1 MVAFVLRRLVIA
13 VPVVLGIL
21 LIAFCFVHMLPGSPI
36 QMLINPN
43 SLSGP
48 DSAKYLAN
56 LRAEL
61 GLNSPLPI
69 QWLDWMGQLFKGNLG
84 YSYQQQVPVT
94 SLIGQRIG
102 ATLLLS
108 VTALLLALAIAIP
121 VGVAAALKQR
131 SWFDYASVG
140 LSMLAISIPV
150 FFLGLMAIYVFSL
163 RLGWLPAGGRS
174 TLGVAGSFS
183 DTAQHLAMPACVLS
197 AVLLGP
203 YVRYVR
209 QSMLEVLG
217 MDYIRTATAKGVP
230 RRQVVFRHALR
241 NALIPLTTVLAIQI
255 PALLAGTL
263 VIETVFAWP
272 GLGLLVYD
280 AISNRDYPI
289 ILAIVMLSAALVV
302 VFNLIADVVAAL
314 LDPRIRL

>member
-1 MVAFVLRRLVIA
+1 MF
-13 VPVVLGIL
+13 
-21 LIAFCFVHMLPGSPI
+21 
-36 QMLINPN
+36 
-43 SLSGP
+43 
-48 DSAKYLAN
+48 
-56 LRAEL
+56 
-61 GLNSPLPI
+61 
-69 QWLDWMGQLFKGNLG
+69 
-84 YSYQQQVPVT
+84 
-94 SLIGQRIG
+94 
-102 ATLLLS
+102 
-108 VTALLLALAIAIP
+108 
-121 VGVAAALKQR
+121 
-131 SWFDYASVG
+131 
-140 LSMLAISIPV
+140 AISIPI

-163 RLGWLPAGGRS
+163 RLGWLPPGGIS
-174 TLGVAGSFS
+174 TLGVTGSFS
-183 DTAQHLAMPACVLS
+183 DTVRHLALPACVLS

-217 MDYIRTATAKGVP
+217 MDYIRTAIAKGAP
-230 RRQVVFRHALR
+230 RMRVVFRHALR

-289 ILAIVMLSAALVV
+289 ILAVVMLSAALVV
-302 VFNLIADVVAAL
+302 LFNLIADVVAAV

>member
-1 MVAFVLRRLVIA
+1 MVAFVLRRLAIA
-13 VPVVLGIL
+13 VPVILGIL
-21 LIAFCFVHMLPGSPI
+21 LIAFCFVHLLPGSPI

-43 SLSGP
+43 DLSGP
-48 DSAKYLAN
+48 DSAKYLAS

-61 GLNSPLPI
+61 GLNKPLPI
-69 QWLDWMGQLFKGNLG
+69 QWLDWMGQLLKGNLG

-102 ATLLLS
+102 ATVLLS

-121 VGVAAALKQR
+121 LGVVAALKQR
-131 SWFDYASVG
+131 SGFDYASVG
-140 LSMLAISIPV
+140 LSMFAISIPI

-163 RLGWLPAGGRS
+163 RLGWLPPGGIS

-183 DTAQHLAMPACVLS
+183 DTVRHLALPACVLS
-197 AVLLGP
+197 AVLVGP

-217 MDYIRTATAKGVP
+217 MDYIRTAIAKGAP
-230 RRQVVFRHALR
+230 RMRVVFRHALR

-289 ILAIVMLSAALVV
+289 ILAVVMLSAALVV
-302 VFNLIADVVAAL
+302 LFNLIADVVAAV

>member
-1 MVAFVLRRLVIA
+1 MVAFVLRRLAIA
-13 VPVVLGIL
+13 VPVILGIL
-21 LIAFCFVHMLPGSPI
+21 LIAFCFVHLLPGSPI

-43 SLSGP
+43 DLSGP
-48 DSAKYLAN
+48 DSAKYLAS

-61 GLNSPLPI
+61 GLNKPLPI
-69 QWLDWMGQLFKGNLG
+69 QWLDWMGQLLKGNLG

-102 ATLLLS
+102 ATVLLS

-121 VGVAAALKQR
+121 LGVVAALKQR
-131 SWFDYASVG
+131 SGFDYASVG
-140 LSMLAISIPV
+140 ISMFAISIPI

-163 RLGWLPAGGRS
+163 RLGWLPPGGIS
-174 TLGVAGSFS
+174 TLGVTGSFS
-183 DTAQHLAMPACVLS
+183 DTVRHLALPACVLS
-197 AVLLGP
+197 AVLVGP

-217 MDYIRTATAKGVP
+217 MDYIRTAIAKGAP
-230 RRQVVFRHALR
+230 RMRVVFRHALR

-289 ILAIVMLSAALVV
+289 ILAVVMLSAALVV
-302 VFNLIADVVAAL
+302 LFNLIADVVAAV

>member
-1 MVAFVLRRLVIA
+1 MVAFVLRRLAIA
-13 VPVVLGIL
+13 VPVILGIL
-21 LIAFCFVHMLPGSPI
+21 LIAFCFVHLLPGSPI

-43 SLSGP
+43 DLSGP
-48 DSAKYLAN
+48 DSAKYLAS

-61 GLNSPLPI
+61 GLNKPLPI
-69 QWLDWMGQLFKGNLG
+69 QWLDWMGQLLKGNLG

-102 ATLLLS
+102 ATVLLS

-121 VGVAAALKQR
+121 LGVVAALKQR
-131 SWFDYASVG
+131 SGFDYASVG
-140 LSMLAISIPV
+140 ISMFAISIPI

-163 RLGWLPAGGRS
+163 RLGWLPPGGIS
-174 TLGVAGSFS
+174 TLGVTGSFS
-183 DTAQHLAMPACVLS
+183 DTVRHLALPACVLS

-217 MDYIRTATAKGVP
+217 MDYIRTAIAKGAP
-230 RRQVVFRHALR
+230 RMRVVFRHALR

-289 ILAIVMLSAALVV
+289 ILAVVMLSAALVV
-302 VFNLIADVVAAL
+302 LFNLIADVVAAV